1 MNEQRDQMTVSQIPD
16 DLVRYNALM
25 ARALKQLKELEAE
38 RDWRRAY
45 EPAGATQNRDTFFTA
60 LP

>member
-1 MNEQRDQMTVSQIPD
+1 MKEQRDQVMVSQIPD
-16 DLVRYNALM
+16 ELVRYNALM

-38 RDWRRAY
+38 RGWY
-45 EPAGATQNRDTFFTA
+45 LEPDGAGVTQNRDTFFTA